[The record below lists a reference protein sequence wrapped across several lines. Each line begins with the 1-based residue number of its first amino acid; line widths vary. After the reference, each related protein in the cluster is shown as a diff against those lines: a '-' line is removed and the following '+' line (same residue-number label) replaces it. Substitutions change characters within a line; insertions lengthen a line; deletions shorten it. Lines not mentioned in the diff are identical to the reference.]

1 MIPAIFSVL
10 FALIGFAL
18 IPKTGNHYIRL
29 SLLLSFYGIIT
40 FILLQYFKSN
50 IGSQDNSEYSELLAE
65 INRQEL
71 SIAKGSLIS
80 LFVSF
85 ILSSVLSYLQI
96 QKSSEWGYKLTFL
109 GQMLLTILIGYMY
122 ILAGSFII

>member
-1 MIPAIFSVL
+1 MIPAILSVV
-10 FALIGFAL
+10 FALIGFVL
-18 IPKTGNHYIRL
+18 IPKTGNHYFRL
-29 SLLLSFYGIIT
+29 SLLVSFYGILT
-40 FILLQYFKSN
+40 FILLQYFTSN
-50 IGSQDNSEYSELLAE
+50 IGSPDNFEYSELLAE

-71 SIAKGSLIS
+71 KIVTGSLIS

-85 ILSSVLSYLQI
+85 VLSSVLSYLQI

-109 GQMLLTILIGYMY
+109 GQMLLTIFIWYMY